1 MGGLKGRQHRQ
12 IDSSRMPQHARNT
25 GYNNTQKYFLVT
37 DTLVALFWFFVL
49 ARLAILYPLTGS
61 KFLAGGLADFYL
73 GVLVATET
81 LELFNYVAVFRHIPG
96 TQTAYNALPK
106 PHPRVLLSVAGSRL
120 VLAFVF
126 FNYPRVAR
134 SGAFALVVL
143 VQSVK
148 EFFRWFYNLQKVRL
162 YSNVPRL
169 FRFCRSLTYLVCTP
183 VEAIATVYLVFQ
195 SLVFPS
201 YQDQLQPYDAQ
212 IKAFLKILLF
222 AYLPTFYLIYKRT
235 VSKYFFAQTSHRFTK
250 PAEKVE

>member
-1 MGGLKGRQHRQ
+1 
-12 IDSSRMPQHARNT
+12 MPQYTRHT
-25 GYNNTQKYFLVT
+25 GYNHTQKYFLLT

-73 GVLVATET
+73 CVLIATEA
-81 LELFNYVAVFRHIPG
+81 LELLNYVTVFRHIPG
-96 TQTAYNALPK
+96 TQTVYNALPK
-106 PHPRVLLSVAGSRL
+106 PHPNVLLTVVGSRL

-134 SGAFALVVL
+134 SEAFALVVF